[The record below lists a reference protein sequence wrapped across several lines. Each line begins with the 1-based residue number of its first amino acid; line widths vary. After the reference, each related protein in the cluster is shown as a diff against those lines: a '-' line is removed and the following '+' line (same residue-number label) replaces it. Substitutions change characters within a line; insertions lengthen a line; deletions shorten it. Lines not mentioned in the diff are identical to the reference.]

1 MKQHIAT
8 LTFNAPAEEH
18 MAIFAV
24 QTEAGYF
31 IETAHI
37 SIIRGKAFET
47 LEAAKSFVRAAYG
60 TLPWGLCMTDKN

>member
-37 SIIRGKAFET
+37 SIIRGKACEKT
-47 LEAAKSFVRAAYG
+47 KV
-60 TLPWGLCMTDKN
+60 WGHISC